1 MLAEGAVNEPLR
13 FWAAY
18 LAEIEEAAE
27 RLGIGR
33 PLIYHLSL
41 PRSFESVRVGLGPN
55 P

>member
-1 MLAEGAVNEPLR
+1 MRQCWREGAFDELSE

-33 PLIYHLSL
+33 SFDLSL
-41 PRSFESVRVGLGPN
+41 VLTGEV
-55 P
+55 